1 MLMTRANNTTDTS
14 SPLARCGLCA
24 AARVNPEKAS
34 MNIET
39 NPVLETDQVINP
51 EPAPHPQTLV
61 IRRGR
66 GRSGGSTGLDL
77 LIQRARV
84 AGHRIKPLDG
94 DLRSKT
100 LTTLYPVVDDHG
112 DALEDAASS
121 PRSEEPA
128 DMKAWLSDELDQ
140 MIQGGYSAAADFGG
154 GDRVVQEYE
163 QDLELRDLCDE
174 HHIRLVEVCFLGPE
188 REDFRHVHQI
198 VRSRGLRA
206 HKTLLILN
214 EGVIRQGQT
223 TEGVFSPL
231 IGTPEFQDLVT
242 NGAVPVFMRR
252 LSCMGVLRER
262 GLGFYDAVWGRPDRH
277 GIPASPTLRH
287 MVKTWLRQHEA
298 EHEKAGTREWLP

>member
-1 MLMTRANNTTDTS
+1 MTIKTKPA
-14 SPLARCGLCA
+14 
-24 AARVNPEKAS
+24 PEADKALS
-34 MNIET
+34 
-39 NPVLETDQVINP
+39 P
-51 EPAPHPQTLV
+51 EPPLHPQTLV

-77 LIQRARV
+77 LIQRARI

-100 LTTLYPVVDDHG
+100 LSILYPVLDAHG
-112 DALEDAASS
+112 DAMEDAASA

-128 DMKAWLSDELDQ
+128 DMKAWLSEELDQ

-163 QDLELRDLCDE
+163 QDLELRDLCDD
-174 HHIRLVEVCFLGPE
+174 HAIRLVEVCFLGPE
-188 REDFRHVHQI
+188 REDFRHIHQI
-198 VRSRGLRA
+198 VRLRGLRA

-231 IGTPEFQDLVT
+231 IDMPEFQDLVSH
-242 NGAVPVFMRR
+242 GAVPVFLRR
-252 LSCMGVLRER
+252 LSCMSVLRDR
-262 GLGFYDAVWGRPDRH
+262 GLGFYDAALGRPDRH
-277 GIPASPTLRH
+277 GMPASPTLRH

-298 EHEKAGTREWLP
+298 EHEKAGTLE